1 MKKSIEFNLSQDKE
15 KLYEVEMFHDNKLVK
30 KENVTAEEMKN
41 YMSSK
46 LENDELSKLR
56 KITSIMKVKKIK
68 LNLKE

>member
-1 MKKSIEFNLSQDKE
+1 MKKSIEFNLTPNEE
-15 KLYEVEMFHDNKLVK
+15 KLYEVEMFYDNKLVK

-46 LENDELSKLR
+46 IENDELSKLR

>member
-1 MKKSIEFNLSQDKE
+1 MKKSIEFNLSPNKE
-15 KLYEVEMFHDNKLVK
+15 KLYEVEMFHHNKLVK

>member
-1 MKKSIEFNLSQDKE
+1 MKKSIKFNLSPNKE

-30 KENVTAEEMKN
+30 KEKVTAEEMKN

>member
-1 MKKSIEFNLSQDKE
+1 MKKSIEFNLYPNKE

-30 KENVTAEEMKN
+30 KEKVTAEEIKD

>member
-1 MKKSIEFNLSQDKE
+1 MKKSIEFNLIPNEE

-30 KENVTAEEMKN
+30 KEKVTAEEMKN

>member
-1 MKKSIEFNLSQDKE
+1 MKKSIEFNLYPNKE

-30 KENVTAEEMKN
+30 KEKVTAEEMKN

>member
-1 MKKSIEFNLSQDKE
+1 MKKSIEFNLSPSKE
-15 KLYEVEMFHDNKLVK
+15 KLYEVEMFHNNKLVK

>member
-1 MKKSIEFNLSQDKE
+1 MKKSIEFNLTPNEE

-30 KENVTAEEMKN
+30 KENVTAEEMKS